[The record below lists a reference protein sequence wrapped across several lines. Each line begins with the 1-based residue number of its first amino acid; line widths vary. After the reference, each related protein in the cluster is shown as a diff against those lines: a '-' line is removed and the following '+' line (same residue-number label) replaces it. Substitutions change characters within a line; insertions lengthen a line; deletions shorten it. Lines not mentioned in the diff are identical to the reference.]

1 MHLSAL
7 FIRRPVATTLL
18 SLALLLAGSVAYSV
32 LPVASLPDVDFPVI
46 GASAGL
52 PGASPETMASAVAT
66 PLERQFGRI
75 AGVNQMTSSSS
86 LGSASVTLQFDIDR
100 NIDAAARDVQAA
112 INAARSQLPSYLP
125 QNPSYR
131 KANPAEAPILILTL
145 TSDVVPKPQIYD
157 IADSILAQKI
167 SQIQGVGQCFVGGSA
182 QPAVRVELNPMQLG
196 NNGVGLDAVRTALA
210 NANANRPKGAFQD
223 ATNRW
228 QIDDDDQIFKASDY
242 APIIA
247 GYNKTTGAPVRVG
260 DLGTV
265 TNAVSDIHTMGVSG
279 INPDKGPPGKLK
291 DAILIIVF
299 KIPGANVIDAVDKV
313 LAELPHLQAEIPPTI
328 KIDVAVDRTTT
339 IRASVHDVEISLIIS
354 VLLVVLVV
362 FLFLRE
368 VWATVI
374 PSVAVPLSLVGT
386 FGVMYLLGYSVD
398 NLSLMALTISTGF
411 VVDDAIVVIENI
423 TRYLEVG
430 MSPYEAAM
438 KGSREIG
445 FTVLSMST
453 SLIAVFIPILLM
465 GGIVG
470 KLFREFAVTLSVAI
484 AVSLLVSLTT
494 TPMLCAQ
501 FLKSRDE
508 TRHGR
513 LYRMSERGFQWMHD
527 EYAMGLRWVLRH
539 QWLILFVA
547 VGTAV
552 LNVVLFMVV
561 PKGFFPQQDTG
572 RLGGRTR
579 AAQDISFTAMSEKQ
593 RTLAQMVMEDPAIG
607 SVTAFVGGN
616 GPGGGSSNVG
626 NMFIAL
632 KPLNQR
638 PSHVTADA
646 VVNRLRRKL
655 TSVPGAT
662 LFLQSQQDIQIGGRG
677 SDAQYQY
684 TLSDENIQELNTW
697 APQLQARM
705 RSMPELRD
713 VSTDQQDQGLAATLV
728 IDRDTAARLGI
739 TTAAIDQVL
748 YDAFG
753 QREVSTMYTGLN
765 QYFVVMEVD
774 PKYQLSPD
782 ALNGIYIKASNVVGS
797 TTATPNTGTTT
808 ATPTAASGGGAAAAV
823 AAPAVPAA
831 PAANLSNGGASNLG
845 TTSAPGTSTS
855 PFSVA
860 APVVSTTFGAAGT
873 PSTLTSVAPTTSG
886 SSSSP
891 AGSAPATITFTPPG
905 NTVVPPITLP
915 TNAPVTAQASTA
927 IVSAVGSATAAA
939 GGGAATAAAAP
950 TPSTGG
956 AMVPLSAIAHYE
968 RQRTSLQ
975 VNHQGQYPAVTLTFN
990 LAPNVALGDA
1000 VTALQKAEADMG
1012 MPSAVHATFQGT
1024 AQAFQQSL
1032 SSEPWLILAALVAVY
1047 IVLGILYESL
1057 IHPLTI
1063 LSTLPPAGVGA
1074 IMALL
1079 ITGTDLSII
1088 ALIGIILLIGIVKKN
1103 AIMMIDFALQ
1113 AERDQ
1118 GLPPEEAITQAC
1130 LLRFRPIMMTT
1141 LAAMFGGLPLA
1152 IGMGTGSELRQPLGI
1167 TIVGGLIVSQML
1179 TLFTTPVVY
1188 LFFDRLQWRV
1198 MKLRKIGSEL
1208 EEAPGD

>member
-1 MHLSAL
+1 MHLSAP
-7 FIRRPVATTLL
+7 FIQRPVATSLL
-18 SLALLLAGSVAYSV
+18 SLALLLAGSVAYSL

-46 GASAGL
+46 GVGAGL
-52 PGASPETMASAVAT
+52 PGASPETMASSVAT

-86 LGSASVTLQFDIDR
+86 LGSASVALQFDINR

-125 QNPSYR
+125 QNPNYR

-145 TSDVVPKPQIYD
+145 TSDVVPKRQIYD
-157 IADSILAQKI
+157 MADSILSQKI
-167 SQIQGVGQCFVGGSA
+167 SQIKGVGQSFVGGSA
-182 QPAVRVELNPMQLG
+182 SPAVRVELNPMQLG
-196 NNGVGLDAVRTALA
+196 ANGVGLDAVRTALA

-223 ATNRW
+223 ADHRW
-228 QIDDDDQIFKASDY
+228 QISDNDQIFHASDY

-247 GYNKTTGAPVRVG
+247 GYNRQTGAPVRIA

-265 TNAVSDIHTMGVSG
+265 VDSVADIHTAGVSG
-279 INPDKGPPGKLK
+279 INEPGKPPAQLK
-291 DAILIIVF
+291 DAILIVIF
-299 KIPGANVIDAVDKV
+299 KIPGANVIDTVDAVM
-313 LAELPHLQAEIPPTI
+313 AQLPRLQAAIPPTI
-328 KIDVAVDRTTT
+328 KIAVAVDRTTT
-339 IRASVHDVEISLIIS
+339 IRASVRDVELSLIIS

-368 VWATVI
+368 AWATII

-386 FGVMYLLGYSVD
+386 FGVMWLLGYTID

-423 TRYLEVG
+423 TRYLEMG
-430 MSPYEAAM
+430 FSPYEAAM
-438 KGSREIG
+438 KGSKEIG

-453 SLIAVFIPILLM
+453 SLIAVFTPILLM

-508 TRHGR
+508 SRHGR
-513 LYRMSERGFQWMHD
+513 IYRASEGVFLWLHF
-527 EYAMGLRWVLRH
+527 EYNSALRWVLRH
-539 QWLILFVA
+539 QALMLCVTIGTVMLNIYLFII
-547 VGTAV
+547 
-552 LNVVLFMVV
+552 V

-572 RLGGRTR
+572 RLGGRTL
-579 AAQDISFTAMSEKQ
+579 AAQDISFPAMRDKQ
-593 RTLAQMVMEDPAIG
+593 RDLAQRVLDDPAVA

-616 GPGGGSSNVG
+616 GPGGGSSNIG
-626 NMFIAL
+626 NMFVAL

-638 PSHVTADA
+638 PGRVSADE

-662 LFLQSQQDIQIGGRG
+662 LYLQAQQDIQIGGRG
-677 SDAQYQY
+677 SAAQYQY
-684 TLSDENIQELNTW
+684 TLSDENLSELNSW
-697 APQLQARM
+697 APQLLARM
-705 RSMPELRD
+705 RRMPELAD
-713 VSTDQQDQGLAATLV
+713 VSSDQQDQGLAENLV
-728 IDRDTAARLGI
+728 IDRDTASRLGI
-739 TTAAIDQVL
+739 TAAAIDSVL

-753 QREVSTMYTGLN
+753 QREVSTMYTSLN

-782 ALNGIYIKASNVVGS
+782 SLNGIFLKANNIVGA
-797 TTATPNTGTTT
+797 TTSMPATV
-808 ATPTAASGGGAAAAV
+808 SAAAV
-823 AAPAVPAA
+823 A
-831 PAANLSNGGASNLG
+831 
-845 TTSAPGTSTS
+845 
-855 PFSVA
+855 
-860 APVVSTTFGAAGT
+860 
-873 PSTLTSVAPTTSG
+873 PT
-886 SSSSP
+886 
-891 AGSAPATITFTPPG
+891 
-905 NTVVPPITLP
+905 
-915 TNAPVTAQASTA
+915 
-927 IVSAVGSATAAA
+927 
-939 GGGAATAAAAP
+939 AP

-956 AMVPLSAIAHYE
+956 AMVPLSAIAHFE
-968 RQRTSLQ
+968 QRRTSLQ
-975 VNHQGQYPAVTLTFN
+975 VNHQGQYPSVTLTFN

-1000 VTALQKAEADMG
+1000 VTALEKAQREMN
-1012 MPSAVHATFQGT
+1012 MPPAVHPTFQGT
-1024 AQAFQQSL
+1024 TQAFQDSL
-1032 SSEPWLILAALVAVY
+1032 KNEPYLILAALVAVY

-1074 IMALL
+1074 ILALL
-1079 ITGTDLSII
+1079 LTGTSLSII

-1113 AERDQ
+1113 AEREQ
-1118 GLPPEEAITQAC
+1118 GLPPVEAIYQAC

-1141 LAAMFGGLPLA
+1141 MAALFGGLPLA
-1152 IGMGTGSELRQPLGI
+1152 IGMGVGSELRKPLGI
-1167 TIVGGLIVSQML
+1167 TIVGGLLVSQLL

-1188 LFFDRLQWRV
+1188 LFFDRLQWRF
-1198 MKLRKIGSEL
+1198 MKLRRIGAEL